1 MHFSSCLK
9 RKYPSVYS
17 SVVICIFVFYFLTFG
32 FFSTIKVVKW
42 VDLVIFF
49 WGGYFVSF
57 FMYVLVVCSD
67 INHSNGEY

>member
-1 MHFSSCLK
+1 MDRFG
-9 RKYPSVYS
+9 
-17 SVVICIFVFYFLTFG
+17 YFL
-32 FFSTIKVVKW
+32 
-42 VDLVIFF
+42 